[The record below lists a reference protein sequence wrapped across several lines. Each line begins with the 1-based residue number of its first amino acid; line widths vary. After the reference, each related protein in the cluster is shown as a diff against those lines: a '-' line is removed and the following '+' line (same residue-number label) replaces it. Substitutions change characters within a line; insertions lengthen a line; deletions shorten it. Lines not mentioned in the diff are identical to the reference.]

1 MLAKFMG
8 EREDTNYQHMN
19 IRSERGDITTNP
31 ADMQIIIRK
40 CYKQFY
46 AIKFKNIGKK
56 GKFHETYKLVKFT
69 QGKKKR

>member
-1 MLAKFMG
+1 MATMASK
-8 EREDTNYQHMN
+8 
-19 IRSERGDITTNP
+19 
-31 ADMQIIIRK
+31 ADNASPKKKIIIIILRK

-69 QGKKKR
+69 QGKKR

>member
-1 MLAKFMG
+1 MHRQKK
-8 EREDTNYQHMN
+8 
-19 IRSERGDITTNP
+19 
-31 ADMQIIIRK
+31 IIIIILRK

-69 QGKKKR
+69 QGKKR

>member
-1 MLAKFMG
+1 MAQG
-8 EREDTNYQHMN
+8 EKEKTQITS
-19 IRSERGDITTNP
+19 IRNEKSDIIINLT
-31 ADMQIIIRK
+31 AIKIIIRK